1 MNKKIFGISSILML
15 VAILFFSGSI
25 FIKFYFNEFFFI
37 TPDLK
42 NFTLSQAEELVAEGS
57 FRIVETGEDF
67 SQYQENQIYSQEPEP
82 GKIVKKGRVIK
93 VWVSRGQDKI
103 TVPSFKGMDLS
114 EAKVSAEKL
123 GLIVKN
129 VSYTEKNI
137 PYNQVISCDPQEG
150 STVYR
155 NKEISFLV
163 NTKSVGEEARMPDL
177 IGLDLSRSKKILK
190 AKKLILGNIDYIEN
204 NELESGIIVDSSIQP
219 GIMTLEGTVVDVIIN
234 R

>member
-1 MNKKIFGISSILML
+1 ML
-15 VAILFFSGSI
+15 ITILFFSGSI
-25 FIKFYFNEFFFI
+25 FIKFYFNEFFFV

-42 NFTLSQAEELVAEGS
+42 NFTISQAEDLVSEGS
-57 FRIVETGEDF
+57 FRIIETGEDF
-67 SQYQENQIYSQEPEP
+67 SQYEKDKIYSQEPKP
-82 GKIVKKGRVIK
+82 GKIVKKGRVIN
-93 VWVSRGQDKI
+93 VWISRGQDKI

-114 EAKVSAEKL
+114 EAKVAAEKL

-129 VSYTEKNI
+129 IAYTEKNI
-137 PYNQVISCDPQEG
+137 AYNQVISCDPGEG
-150 STVYR
+150 STIYR

-163 NTKSVGEEARMPDL
+163 NTKSVGEEVRMPDI
-177 IGLDLSRSKKILK
+177 IGLDLSRSEKILK
-190 AKKLILGNIDYIEN
+190 FKKLILGNIDYIQN